1 MKKINQWLALGANLV
16 VIVGL
21 IFLTLQIKQNT
32 TQLRANASFTIN
44 ESISMM
50 NSSEYNNPILSDILN
65 RGEENLTSL
74 NPTELRQFIAYQW
87 DRINLAI
94 HMLILEE
101 EGLSDLHFPYVTF
114 LIQQYHNKPGLQE
127 FIVSVEHTW
136 VGDKKLYFRLRK

>member
-1 MKKINQWLALGANLV
+1 MNKINQWMTLVANLV

-32 TQLRANASFTIN
+32 IQLRANTSYTIN
-44 ESISMM
+44 QSISTM
-50 NSSEYNNPILSDILN
+50 NSSEYNSPILSDILN